1 MFTGIVEEIGTIS
14 NLKRGVH
21 SATLTIKAKKIL
33 EDIHIGDSICVN
45 GVCLTATSYTP
56 TTFCADIMHETLNR
70 SSFQTLS
77 IGDSVNLERAMSA
90 NGRFGGH
97 FVSGHIDCIGRISS
111 VQKDDNAVV
120 YAVEPS
126 KNISRFIVEKGS
138 IAIDGISLTIT
149 KVTDSTL
156 SISAIPHTIRET
168 VLSQKRIGD
177 MVNLEVDVIGQFVE
191 KLLYPDRHQAS
202 SEQSSSITLSFLREN
217 GF

>member
-1 MFTGIVEEIGTIS
+1 M
-14 NLKRGVH
+14 
-21 SATLTIKAKKIL
+21 
-33 EDIHIGDSICVN
+33 
-45 GVCLTATSYTP
+45 
-56 TTFCADIMHETLNR
+56 
-70 SSFQTLS
+70 
-77 IGDSVNLERAMSA
+77 
-90 NGRFGGH
+90 
-97 FVSGHIDCIGRISS
+97 
-111 VQKDDNAVV
+111 
-120 YAVEPS
+120 EPS

-138 IAIDGISLTIT
+138 IAIDGISLTVT

-177 MVNLEVDVIGQFVE
+177 MVNLEVDVIGKFVE

>member
-1 MFTGIVEEIGTIS
+1 
-14 NLKRGVH
+14 
-21 SATLTIKAKKIL
+21 
-33 EDIHIGDSICVN
+33 
-45 GVCLTATSYTP
+45 
-56 TTFCADIMHETLNR
+56 MHETLNR

-138 IAIDGISLTIT
+138 IAIDGISLTVT

-168 VLSQKRIGD
+168 VLSQKRIGG
-177 MVNLEVDVIGQFVE
+177 MVNLEVDVIGKFVE